1 MSKVEID
8 SGHAALMDATY
19 RHQRLIY
26 DITRKY
32 YLLGRDRL
40 IEGLSVPEG
49 GSVLEIA
56 CGTGRNLELIARRYP
71 GRRLYGL
78 DISEEML
85 RSAKA
90 KLGNK
95 ARLAQGDACAFDPQS
110 IFGVDIFDRVVLSY
124 SLSMIPDWTAAL
136 GMAERCLG
144 PGGQIHVVDFGP
156 MDRLPGWFRAG
167 MTAWLARFHVAP
179 RRSLPE
185 EMDQL
190 AASRHLRSESQRLY
204 RDYTQYGV
212 LTRG

>member
-1 MSKVEID
+1 MSVGTD
-8 SGHAALMDATY
+8 SSHAALMDATY

-26 DITRKY
+26 DVTRKY

-40 IEGLSVPEG
+40 IEGLSPPEG

-56 CGTGRNLELIARRYP
+56 CGTGRNLEQIARRYP

-85 RSAKA
+85 RSARA
-90 KLGNK
+90 KLGDG
-95 ARLAQGDACAFDPQS
+95 AHLAQGDACDFDPKTL
-110 IFGVDIFDRVVLSY
+110 FGVEAFDRVVLSY
-124 SLSMIPDWTAAL
+124 SLSMIPDWRAAL

-144 PGGQIHVVDFGP
+144 PGGQIHIVDFGP

-179 RRSLPE
+179 RVTLAE
-185 EMDQL
+185 AMDHL
-190 AASRHLRSESQRLY
+190 AASRRMRSENQRLY
-204 RDYTQYGV
+204 RDYAQYGK
-212 LTRG
+212 LTRA